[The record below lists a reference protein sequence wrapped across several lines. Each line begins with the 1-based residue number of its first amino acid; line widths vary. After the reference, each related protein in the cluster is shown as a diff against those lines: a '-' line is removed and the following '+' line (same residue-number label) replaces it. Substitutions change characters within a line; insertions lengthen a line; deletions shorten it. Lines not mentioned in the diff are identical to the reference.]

1 MMDEQIKIA
10 NTLERFTEVQSE
22 LENIQTCSKIINSQ
36 REIYENCQNV
46 KETVMNFENIQQF
59 IKNDSDLM
67 ILNGCSLNT
76 EKLSDLLKDSISSTK
91 ALVYPNDDE
100 LESLLETMDNFKE
113 RLMEIKLEER
123 IIKLRGD
130 VDDLYIELSSMISK

>member
-1 MMDEQIKIA
+1 MDEQIKIA